1 MKSEPRASALECGS
15 DPVTWDCRKV
25 FTATA
30 AAAALCVAALAAS
43 PASVAA
49 QGSPCDPDIERNS
62 KGGILGY
69 QTRGEHCEGLYAT
82 DVAATVMWVASLTET
97 FAEYDLSSTAPLKL
111 SWDATGGVVHLRA
124 HSIKRDIYYRMDN
137 PRDAGSE
144 EWDWPTDFLAS
155 QQIEKNDIGV
165 LGWTQQTVDGVDY
178 NLFVPVRV
186 TSPDAGVVAGD
197 GSYELI
203 IVPNVRLEEVYVSL
217 AKVEKVGQHPQA
229 EYIKSH
235 EPLGQRV
242 YATQRPIRI
251 ELSGFSETGIY
262 FVEVT
267 ATRAAGRPVTMDPM
281 WIYHSGGNQ

>member
-1 MKSEPRASALECGS
+1 MGVKSYISGFVRATFCTLVLILMS
-15 DPVTWDCRKV
+15 T
-25 FTATA
+25 TAF
-30 AAAALCVAALAAS
+30 
-43 PASVAA
+43 A
-49 QGSPCDPDIERNS
+49 QNSPCDPDIERNS

-203 IVPNVRLEEVYVSL
+203 VIPNVRLEEVYVSL

-229 EYIKSH
+229 EYIKSQ

-267 ATRAAGRPVTMDPM
+267 ATRVAGGPVTMDPM